1 MKIIRGKW
9 RVIVWII
16 AVIAVV
22 AWTGSKHA
30 GAAEGPPGHSHGS
43 SMGEHAMGK
52 KKNDG
57 HKGGDGPI
65 FITMEELHKSGGT
78 PPGWRF
84 EIPKG
89 DVSDG
94 REAFI
99 KMECFSC
106 HNIDGEKFPKGDKDP
121 AKVGPDLT
129 GMGAM
134 HGDGAYFF
142 ESIVN
147 PNRVILKGPGYI
159 KNGLSIMP
167 NYSTSITLQEA
178 VDLVAYLQSLK
189 GAHKIGGMKAM
200 GMKNHKKMMH
210 KRPGNPCAMKGMKRG
225 GGHGGG
231 MKGMK
236 H

>member
-1 MKIIRGKW
+1 
-9 RVIVWII
+9 
-16 AVIAVV
+16 
-22 AWTGSKHA
+22 
-30 GAAEGPPGHSHGS
+30 
-43 SMGEHAMGK
+43 MGK

-178 VDLVAYLQSLK
+178 VDLV
-189 GAHKIGGMKAM
+189 GASGGTVVGVASFVDR
-200 GMKNHKKMMH
+200 GVDKKFTEDH
-210 KRPGNPCAMKGMKRG
+210 RFLLSITPPTWSPGECPRCRAGEEAVKPGTKPCRV
-225 GGHGGG
+225 
-231 MKGMK
+231 
-236 H
+236 